1 MLAIS
6 MRSKGSIDISFEIA
20 IFENTGDSFLLF
32 QMLTKVFKILF
43 FGGECAYITELAT
56 ETEYFRGHHSC

>member
-6 MRSKGSIDISFEIA
+6 MRSKCSINISFETA

-32 QMLTKVFKILF
+32 QMLTKVFKKLF
-43 FGGECAYITELAT
+43 FSGKCAHITELAT
-56 ETEYFRGHHSC
+56 ETEYFRGSHSC